1 MTQKKKRIKHT
12 LDEEYSAVE
21 GLNVLIRTENG
32 FSQRRYIRLKRNSG
46 THLVT
51 YARYVWNQ
59 NHPNNIVK
67 RNEEIHH
74 ADGNAM
80 NDDISNLV
88 KLKKKEHA
96 ALHQVKENENV
107 YRSD

>member
-1 MTQKKKRIKHT
+1 MAQKKKRTKHI
-12 LDEEYSAVE
+12 LDDEYTAIE
-21 GLNVLIRTENG
+21 GFNVLIRAENG
-32 FSQRRYIRLKRNSG
+32 FPQRRYIRLKRNSG

-59 NHPNNIVK
+59 NHPNNIVR

-74 ADGNAM
+74 ADGNAL

-96 ALHQVKENENV
+96 ALHMPEKENET
-107 YRSD
+107 

>member
-1 MTQKKKRIKHT
+1 MAQRKKIKHE
-12 LDEEYSAVE
+12 LDGEYTKIE
-21 GLNVLIRTENG
+21 GVNVFIRTENG
-32 FSQRRYIRLKRNSG
+32 FSQRRYIRLKRNSS

-59 NHPNNIVK
+59 NHPNSIVK

-74 ADGNAM
+74 VDGNAL
-80 NDDISNLV
+80 NDDIDNLM

-96 ALHQVKENENV
+96 ALHQIKEEDNA
-107 YRSD
+107 SMP